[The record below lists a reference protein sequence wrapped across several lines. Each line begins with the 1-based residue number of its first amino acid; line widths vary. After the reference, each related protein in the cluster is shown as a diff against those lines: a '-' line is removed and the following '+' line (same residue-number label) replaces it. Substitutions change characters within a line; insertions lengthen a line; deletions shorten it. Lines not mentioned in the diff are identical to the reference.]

1 MVTARF
7 ADGTAGVYNTVTEA
21 LDQASADQMLGTGDL
36 QDVID
41 GGPYDDPFSVAN
53 PTIVATPAD
62 LATHYTTWSQANG
75 EVGGRVM
82 PVNLIDASGVY

>member
-7 ADGTAGVYNTVTEA
+7 ADGTAGVYNSVSEA
-21 LDQASADQMLGTGDL
+21 LDQASADQLLGTGDL

-41 GGPYDDPFSVAN
+41 GVYDDPFSVAN

-62 LATHYTTWSQANG
+62 LATHYTTWSQEWG
-75 EVGGRVM
+75 EIGGRVM
-82 PVNLIDASGVY
+82 PITLIQASGVYE